1 MITTVL
7 TVVVFKAE
15 SKQVEGR
22 AVMTFVMY
30 HVLCELKIEAL
41 YKHMV
46 VSPYFTVYCNNI
58 MRLEIGA
65 L

>member
-7 TVVVFKAE
+7 TVVVFK
-15 SKQVEGR
+15 